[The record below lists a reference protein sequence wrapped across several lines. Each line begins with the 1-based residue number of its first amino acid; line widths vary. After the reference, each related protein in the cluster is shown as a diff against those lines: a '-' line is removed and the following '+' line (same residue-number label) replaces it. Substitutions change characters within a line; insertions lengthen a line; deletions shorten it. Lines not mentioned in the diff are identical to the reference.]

1 MSLKLVSS
9 RRVALLDSSEFGVKA
24 DFWGYVR
31 LVVFK
36 LDDGEVGFGFGYT
49 DEVVDVLQ
57 GPIENCI
64 DVYEEK
70 YGAFPESE
78 FQVYCYR
85 FPYWE

>member
-9 RRVALLDSSEFGVKA
+9 RRVARLDSSEFGVKA
-24 DFWGYVR
+24 DVWGYVR
-31 LVVFK
+31 LVVFA
-36 LDDGEVGFGFGYT
+36 LDDGEVGYT